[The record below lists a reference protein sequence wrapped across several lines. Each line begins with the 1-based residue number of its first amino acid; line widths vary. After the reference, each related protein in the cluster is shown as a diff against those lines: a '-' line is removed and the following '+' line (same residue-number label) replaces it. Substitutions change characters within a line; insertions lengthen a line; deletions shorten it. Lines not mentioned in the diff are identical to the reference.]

1 MRWLHPEI
9 GEARKVRRFAIFPIT
24 LGQETRW
31 LEWVTIRQHWGYNGF
46 SVEGWQD
53 DWFED

>member
-31 LEWVTIRQHWGYNGF
+31 LEWVTIRQHWGYNGL